1 MDGARSRSEEESMRD
16 IVDDER
22 RGDRGV
28 HSQPG
33 GLTAAR
39 RHLLR
44 CHSSTMSRIAVVV
57 APRICRLGA
66 VNGAVD
72 FAVTGH

>member
-1 MDGARSRSEEESMRD
+1 MRD

-22 RGDRGV
+22 RRDRGV
-28 HSQPG
+28 HSQPF

-44 CHSSTMSRIAVVV
+44 CHSSTMSRIAVIV
-57 APRICRLGA
+57 AHRICRLDDSVDESNRLVEGA
-66 VNGAVD
+66 TRKAG
-72 FAVTGH
+72 